1 MVLDSSQAF
10 PIRQLR
16 ASFLGKFLNS
26 YLKNPF
32 PSVFCFFPFGA
43 LFIIFSLFLSF
54 CLFATY
60 PLSSKHSIEI
70 FFSFLLSHFE
80 CQELLLFS
88 KYPLPPFKNSIIF
101 FLHNYA
107 FYYFFLAHIDSICL
121 NIFSSAWFLFPSDC
135 FLSFFFFSWLPLFIL
150 DVASDM

>member
-16 ASFLGKFLNS
+16 TSFLGKFLNS

-60 PLSSKHSIEI
+60 PLSSKHSIET

-88 KYPLPPFKNSIIF
+88 KYPLPLLKIASSSFYTTMLFIISFWLILIVFVWIF
-101 FLHNYA
+101 FPLHGFFSLQIA
-107 FYYFFLAHIDSICL
+107 FFHYFFSLGCH
-121 NIFSSAWFLFPSDC
+121 FSY
-135 FLSFFFFSWLPLFIL
+135 
-150 DVASDM
+150 